1 MKQMATVNRC
11 PQVLL
16 YAVGLVFVVRGSA
29 LNVDP
34 GVEADLAKMLA
45 TTPGVF
51 CKLAALKTCVTF
63 RRLYATEVKAL
74 RLSNAS
80 EFIKPPAGD
89 VVEGCERTWS
99 AQCTAGTCEPLSEE
113 EQYTRATTCRRLL
126 EMKWQ
131 GPDLWPR
138 RTEAARPP
146 PKPKKAAP
154 CKKVEPEPVEKAGKK
169 RRRRRRRRKGPKRKS
184 SDASKFAD
192 L

>member
-80 EFIKPPAGD
+80 EFIEPPAGD

-99 AQCTAGTCEPLSEE
+99 AQCTAGNCPELDEHD
-113 EQYTRATTCRRLL
+113 QVTRGNICRQLL
-126 EMKWQ
+126 ELKWQ
-131 GPDLWPR
+131 GPDMWPR
-138 RTEAARPP
+138 RTTAPKIPP
-146 PKPKKAAP
+146 PKKKKDAPP
-154 CKKVEPEPVEKAGKK
+154 CKEEKKK
-169 RRRRRRRRKGPKRKS
+169 EKPKP
-184 SDASKFAD
+184 
-192 L
+192 